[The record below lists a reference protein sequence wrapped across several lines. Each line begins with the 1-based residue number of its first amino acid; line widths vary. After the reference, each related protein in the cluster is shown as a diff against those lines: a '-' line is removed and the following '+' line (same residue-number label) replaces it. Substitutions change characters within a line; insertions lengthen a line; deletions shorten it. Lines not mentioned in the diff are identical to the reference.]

1 MKHKKIIGNLKEA
14 ILSKGTHEAGK
25 FLISLMNE
33 LEIPNYIES
42 TILDVK
48 DNQKYRLRI
57 EKINNKSIFK
67 KIYNY
72 FKNK

>member
-1 MKHKKIIGNLKEA
+1 METKSKEEILKQGTEMCGKLLIG
-14 ILSKGTHEAGK
+14 
-25 FLISLMNE
+25 LMSE

-57 EKINNKSIFK
+57 EKITKKSLLERIRS
-67 KIYNY
+67 Y
-72 FKNK
+72 FL